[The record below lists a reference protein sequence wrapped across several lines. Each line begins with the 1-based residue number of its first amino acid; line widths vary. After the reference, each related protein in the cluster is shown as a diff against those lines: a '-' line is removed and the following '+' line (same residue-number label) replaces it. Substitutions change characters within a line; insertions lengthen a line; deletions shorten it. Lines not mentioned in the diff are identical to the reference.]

1 MKKNTPT
8 EIFPKHVFLAC
19 LALTVFGQLSQASS
33 IIVVAN
39 GASTG
44 PILTTSASQNL
55 ALGTQLR
62 IGAFGNLANLTN
74 SINTWKAGTT
84 ANSAGE
90 VAAARSALFNS
101 VLSTLNSNFT
111 DLGAGGVFGSP
122 SQTGTTV
129 AGKFVVN
136 TTASLTV
143 NGSASTYNVA
153 NGQITTVTPS
163 SAAGIGTGKQLYLWA
178 SYNDEI
184 GIFTDSTWVAPAD
197 LSNLTMNLNAVSNLA
212 AEILLGSYIDN
223 ATGNDFLGL
232 GATTVTV
239 IPEPSSLS
247 LFGLGAALLVLRRR
261 SIKHAARKTNH
272 QNILIVTALACS
284 LAGQAFSQTV
294 STPVVG
300 FYKKSYPAGG
310 SLQTFGLQKAAV
322 YSGTTS
328 SFTANSINLAGA
340 SLQAL
345 GLSAGLPTHYLE
357 VTSGSLLGYVADVTS
372 NTATSVQIDG
382 DLSSVLGTLLK
393 VVIRPHTKLSEI
405 LKTATSLADY
415 DGSVTIYNSDG
426 TQSVFLKDSSV
437 TSGWLDATTFAETDA
452 VIYPNCGFILNN
464 STAGEFVV
472 TGQVRTS
479 PILVPLYANQVNI
492 VSLANP
498 GGGSTNIQS
507 IGLGSNL
514 IDFADS
520 VTTYLQDGSLLPENT
535 LLWAGAADGFYD
547 ATSFTPAVSVN
558 AQALVPVIVSPTAT
572 TTWLAPAPINP

>member
-1 MKKNTPT
+1 MKKNNPSRV
-8 EIFPKHVFLAC
+8 FAKQVFLVC
-19 LALTVFGQLSQASS
+19 LAITALSQVSQASS

-39 GASTG
+39 GASSG

-111 DLGAGGVFGSP
+111 DLGSGGSFGSP

-143 NGSASTYNVA
+143 NGSAGTYNVA
-153 NGQITTVTPS
+153 NGQIQSVTPS
-163 SAAGIGTGKQLYLWA
+163 SAAGIGTSKQLYLWA

-197 LSNLTMNLNAVSNLA
+197 LSNLTMNLNAIQNLA
-212 AEILLGSYIDN
+212 AEILLGTYIDN
-223 ATGNDFLGL
+223 SSGTDFLGL

-239 IPEPSSLS
+239 IPEPSSFS
-247 LFGLGAALLVLRRR
+247 LFGLGAALLLVRRR
-261 SIKHAARKTNH
+261 VMKHVVRKTNH
-272 QNILIVTALACS
+272 QNILIVTALVFG

-300 FYKKSYPAGG
+300 FYKKTYPAGG
-310 SLQTFGLQKAAV
+310 SLQTFGLQKAPV
-322 YSGTTS
+322 YSGSTS
-328 SFTANSINLAGA
+328 SFSASSVNLAGA
-340 SLQAL
+340 SLQTL
-345 GLSAGLPTHYLE
+345 GPSAGLPTHYLE
-357 VTSGSLLGYVADVTS
+357 VTSGSLRGYVADITGNTS
-372 NTATSVQIDG
+372 TSVQIDG
-382 DLSSVLGTLLK
+382 SLSSVLGTSIN

-405 LKTATSLADY
+405 LKTATSLGDY
-415 DGSVTIYNSDG
+415 DGSVTIYNADG
-426 TQSVFLKDSSV
+426 TQSIFLKDSSV
-437 TSGWLDATTFAETDA
+437 TSGWLDATTFAESDA

-464 STAGEFVV
+464 SVAGEFVV
-472 TGQVRTS
+472 SGQVRTS
-479 PILVPLYANQVNI
+479 PVLVPLYANQVNI
-492 VSLANP
+492 VSLSNP
-498 GGGSTNIQS
+498 GGGSSNIQS
-507 IGLGSNL
+507 IGLGTNL
-514 IDFADS
+514 VDFADS
-520 VTTYLQDGSLLPENT
+520 VTTYVQDGSLLADKT

-547 ATSFTPAVSVN
+547 ATSFTPAIGVN
-558 AQALVPVIVSPTAT
+558 ADALVPVIVSPTAT
-572 TTWLAPAPINP
+572 TTWLAPAPLNP

>member
-382 DLSSVLGTLLK
+382 DLSSVLGTSLK

>member
-372 NTATSVQIDG
+372 NTATSVL
-382 DLSSVLGTLLK
+382 LS
-393 VVIRPHTKLSEI
+393 
-405 LKTATSLADY
+405 
-415 DGSVTIYNSDG
+415 
-426 TQSVFLKDSSV
+426 
-437 TSGWLDATTFAETDA
+437 
-452 VIYPNCGFILNN
+452 
-464 STAGEFVV
+464 
-472 TGQVRTS
+472 
-479 PILVPLYANQVNI
+479 
-492 VSLANP
+492 
-498 GGGSTNIQS
+498 
-507 IGLGSNL
+507 
-514 IDFADS
+514 
-520 VTTYLQDGSLLPENT
+520 
-535 LLWAGAADGFYD
+535 
-547 ATSFTPAVSVN
+547 
-558 AQALVPVIVSPTAT
+558 
-572 TTWLAPAPINP
+572 